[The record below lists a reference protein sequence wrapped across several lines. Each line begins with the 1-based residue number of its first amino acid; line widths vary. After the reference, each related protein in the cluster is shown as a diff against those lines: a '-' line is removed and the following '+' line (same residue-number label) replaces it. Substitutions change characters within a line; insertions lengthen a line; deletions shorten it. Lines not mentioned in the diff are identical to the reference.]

1 MIKAYRIHGNG
12 LVADGGGGGVE
23 FAHAAWIDML
33 EPDDAERME
42 VSAAIGVEVP
52 SRADQEEIEQS
63 SRLYI
68 ENGAPVM
75 TVLLPARTTDNTT
88 QIGPVT
94 FILTSHHLVTVR
106 HHRPRPFET
115 YPPRAGRAA
124 LGCHNVEQLMLGLV
138 EDIIDRLADITEQA
152 GRDIDALSKTVFQP
166 DAATKPDLQSVLRQ
180 IGVRDTMVMHL
191 RESLLTMERM
201 LRFLTPVIEARKA
214 AGRELRSLV
223 KTQLRDVHTITE
235 QAGFLVQK
243 TQLLLDATLGL
254 INIEQSGIIKIF
266 SVAAVVFLPP
276 TLIASIYGMNFQHM
290 PELDEWYGYPIAL
303 GAMLLSAVGP
313 LIYFKRKGW
322 F

>member
-1 MIKAYRIHGNG
+1 
-12 LVADGGGGGVE
+12 
-23 FAHAAWIDML
+23 ML
-33 EPDDAERME
+33 EPSDAERVE
-42 VSAAIGVEVP
+42 VSASIGVEVP

-68 ENGAPVM
+68 EHGTPVM
-75 TVLLPARTTDNTT
+75 TVLLPSRTADSAT

-94 FILTSHHLVTVR
+94 FILTPERLVTVR
-106 HHRPRPFET
+106 HHSPRPFET

-124 LGCHNVEQLMLGLV
+124 LGCHNVEQLMMGLL

-166 DAATKPDLQSVLRQ
+166 DAATKADLQSVLLQ
-180 IGVRDTMVMHL
+180 IGAKDAMVMQL
-191 RESLLTMERM
+191 RESLLTLERM
-201 LRFLTPVIEARKA
+201 LGFLMPVIDARKG
-214 AGRELRSLV
+214 AGRELRGMV
-223 KTQLRDVHTITE
+223 KTQLRDVHTISE

-243 TQLLLDATLGL
+243 TGLLLEATLGL

-276 TLIASIYGMNFQHM
+276 TLIASIYGMNFGHM
-290 PELDEWYGYPIAL
+290 PELDWRFGYPLAL
-303 GAMLLSAVGP
+303 GAMVLSAVIP
-313 LIYFKRKGW
+313 LVYFKRKGW

>member
-12 LVADGGGGGVE
+12 LVADGGGGGAE
-23 FAHAAWIDML
+23 FAQAAWIDML

-52 SRADQEEIEQS
+52 DRADQEEIEHS
-63 SRLYI
+63 SRLYT
-68 ENGAPVM
+68 EKGASVM
-75 TVLLPARTTDNTT
+75 TVLLPSRTTDNTT

-106 HHRPRPFET
+106 HHSPRPFET
-115 YPPRAGRAA
+115 YPARAGRAA

-152 GRDIDALSKTVFQP
+152 GRDIDALSKAVFQP
-166 DAATKPDLQSVLRQ
+166 AAAAKTDLQSVLRQ
-180 IGVRDTMVMHL
+180 IGAKDAMVMHL
-191 RESLLTMERM
+191 RESLVTMERM
-201 LRFLTPVIEARKA
+201 LGFLIPAMDARKG
-214 AGRELRSLV
+214 AGRELRGMV
-223 KTQLRDVHTITE
+223 KTQMRDIHTIAE
-235 QAGFLVQK
+235 QAAFLVQK
-243 TQLLLDATLGL
+243 TGLLLDATLGL

-290 PELDEWYGYPIAL
+290 PELDEWYAYPIAL
-303 GAMLLSAVGP
+303 GAMLLSAIGP

>member
-1 MIKAYRIHGNG
+1 MIKTYRIQGNG
-12 LVADGGGGGVE
+12 LVADE
-23 FAHAAWIDML
+23 ATELAQAAWIDML
-33 EPDDAERME
+33 EPTDAERRE
-42 VSAAIGVEVP
+42 VSASIGVEVP

-68 ENGAPVM
+68 ENGVPVT
-75 TVLLPARTTDNTT
+75 TVLLPSRSGEGAT

-94 FILTSHHLVTVR
+94 FILTADRLVTVR
-106 HHRPRPFET
+106 HQSPRPFET
-115 YPPRAGRAA
+115 YPTRAGRAA
-124 LGCHNVEQLMLGLV
+124 LGCHNTEQLMLGLI

-166 DAATKPDLQSVLRQ
+166 DAAAKTDLQSVLRQ
-180 IGVRDTMVMHL
+180 IGARDAMVMHL

-201 LRFLTPVIEARKA
+201 LGFLLPVMEARKA
-214 AGRELRSLV
+214 AGRELRGMV

-235 QAGFLVQK
+235 QAAFLVQK
-243 TQLLLDATLGL
+243 TGLLLDATLGL

-276 TLIASIYGMNFQHM
+276 TLIASIYGMNFAHM
-290 PELDEWYGYPIAL
+290 PELDWWFGYPMAV
-303 GAMLLSAVGP
+303 GAMVLSAVIP
-313 LIYFKRKGW
+313 LAYFKRKGW

>member
-12 LVADGGGGGVE
+12 LVPEDRTE
-23 FAHAAWIDML
+23 FAQAAWIDML
-33 EPDDAERME
+33 EPTDAERTE
-42 VSAAIGVEVP
+42 VSASIGVDVP

-63 SRLYI
+63 SRLYL
-68 ENGAPVM
+68 ENGTPVT
-75 TVLLPARTTDNTT
+75 TVLLPARSGEGATE
-88 QIGPVT
+88 IGPVT
-94 FILTSHHLVTVR
+94 FILTADRLVTVR
-106 HHRPRPFET
+106 HHSPRPFET
-115 YPPRAGRAA
+115 YPARAGRAA

-166 DAATKPDLQSVLRQ
+166 EAAEKTDLQSVLRQ
-180 IGVRDTMVMHL
+180 IGAKDAMVMHL

-201 LRFLTPVIEARKA
+201 LGFLMPVMEARKS
-214 AGRELRSLV
+214 AGRELRGMV

-235 QAGFLVQK
+235 QAAFLVQK
-243 TQLLLDATLGL
+243 TGLLLDATLGL
-254 INIEQSGIIKIF
+254 INIEQNAIIKIF

-290 PELDEWYGYPIAL
+290 PELDESYGYPLAL
-303 GAMLLSAVGP
+303 GAMVLSAVIP
-313 LIYFKRKGW
+313 LAYFKRKGW